1 MSEDEFSELLQ
12 YLVAS
17 ARRAGLGEISDR
29 VLQDLRIDPGSSS
42 GQVLRFLD
50 ALIAEIRLGSN
61 PTIRGV
67 VASLNDVAATDSG
80 RPIDGLRVELAPSD
94 QIALNVESV
103 DLGVAP
109 DLSAIVERFELLR
122 ADLAESREEF

>member
-1 MSEDEFSELLQ
+1 M
-12 YLVAS
+12 
-17 ARRAGLGEISDR
+17 
-29 VLQDLRIDPGSSS
+29 
-42 GQVLRFLD
+42 
-50 ALIAEIRLGSN
+50 
-61 PTIRGV
+61 
-67 VASLNDVAATDSG
+67 ASLNDVAATDSG